1 MGVVATH
8 TMVTGTTSSG
18 FVGYFASLGTGS
30 MSPTTTNSVG
40 SNPTISIVSY
50 FFGFTTVEFSGHLDN
65 SSITGMRLTPSGG
78 SSLTIDLDNYAYN
91 SSANTTRWSDGVGS
105 TLANNTTYT
114 VEFLGSQTNVNTER
128 ATLGRKTPAKF
139 SDFYGATRNVP
150 PVSGAF
156 KLSWLK
162 NAEKY
167 DHGSAMTSVQ
177 FTTGFITYTGYSSL
191 ISPNF
196 GSFTSTTVSDIINYY
211 QGATIKQI
219 YQFSSSQSPSTI
231 LIIFT
236 MDKTSVD
243 TNSQW
248 YKVTLTPTG
257 GGSVITFYREDLTYS
272 RSGARHTW
280 TKDYGTPQL
289 ANGTTNYNFELHC

>member
-1 MGVVATH
+1 VAVDTLTVVPQN
-8 TMVTGTTSSG
+8 SSG
-18 FVGYFASLGTGS
+18 IPQFSRALGVGSC
-30 MSPTTTNSVG
+30 SPTTTSAFGNSPLV
-40 SNPTISIVSY
+40 NLVY
-50 FFGFTTVEFSGHLDN
+50 DYFGFTILRFDGHLDN
-65 SSITGMRLTPSGG
+65 SSVTSFDITPSGG
-78 SSLTIDLDNYAYN
+78 STITFNVDTYAYY
-91 SSANTTRWSDGVGS
+91 SSSDETQFASSDDDQNLVAG
-105 TLANNTTYT
+105 TTYT
-114 VEFLGSQTNVNTER
+114 IRLYSGSTNVNTER
-128 ATLGRKTPAKF
+128 VTLERRTPTKF

>member
-1 MGVVATH
+1 MAVDTLTVVPQN
-8 TMVTGTTSSG
+8 SSG
-18 FVGYFASLGTGS
+18 IPQFNRALSVGSC
-30 MSPTTTNSVG
+30 SPTTTSAFGNSPLV
-40 SNPTISIVSY
+40 NLVY
-50 FFGFTTVEFSGHLDN
+50 DYFGFTILRFDGHLDN
-65 SSITGMRLTPSGG
+65 SSVTSFDLTPSGG
-78 SSLTIDLDNYAYN
+78 STITFNVDTYAYY
-91 SSANTTRWSDGVGS
+91 SSSDETQFASSDDDQNLVAG
-105 TLANNTTYT
+105 TTYT
-114 VEFLGSQTNVNTER
+114 IRLYSGSTNVNTER
-128 ATLGRKTPAKF
+128 ATLGRKTPTKF

>member
-1 MGVVATH
+1 VAVDTLTVVPQN
-8 TMVTGTTSSG
+8 SSG
-18 FVGYFASLGTGS
+18 IPQFNRALGVGSC
-30 MSPTTTNSVG
+30 SPTTTSAFGNSPLV
-40 SNPTISIVSY
+40 NLVY
-50 FFGFTTVEFSGHLDN
+50 DYFGFTILRFDGHLDN
-65 SSITGMRLTPSGG
+65 SSVTSFDITPSGG
-78 SSLTIDLDNYAYN
+78 STITFNVDTYAYY
-91 SSANTTRWSDGVGS
+91 SSSDETQFASSDDDQNLVAG
-105 TLANNTTYT
+105 TTYT
-114 VEFLGSQTNVNTER
+114 IRLYSGSTNVNTER
-128 ATLGRKTPAKF
+128 VTLERRTPTKF

>member
-1 MGVVATH
+1 MAVDTLTVVPQN
-8 TMVTGTTSSG
+8 SSG
-18 FVGYFASLGTGS
+18 IPQFNRALSVGSC
-30 MSPTTTNSVG
+30 SPTTTSAFGNSPLV
-40 SNPTISIVSY
+40 NLVY
-50 FFGFTTVEFSGHLDN
+50 DYFGFTILRFDGHLDN
-65 SSITGMRLTPSGG
+65 SSVTSFDLTPSGG
-78 SSLTIDLDNYAYN
+78 STITFNVDTYAYY
-91 SSANTTRWSDGVGS
+91 SSSDETQFASSDDDQNLVAG
-105 TLANNTTYT
+105 TTYT
-114 VEFLGSQTNVNTER
+114 IRLYSGSTNVNTER
-128 ATLGRKTPAKF
+128 TTLGRKTPTKF

>member
-1 MGVVATH
+1 V
-8 TMVTGTTSSG
+8 
-18 FVGYFASLGTGS
+18 YD
-30 MSPTTTNSVG
+30 
-40 SNPTISIVSY
+40 Y
-50 FFGFTTVEFSGHLDN
+50 FGFTILRFDGHLDN
-65 SSITGMRLTPSGG
+65 SSVTSFDLTPSGG
-78 SSLTIDLDNYAYN
+78 STITFNVDTYAYY
-91 SSANTTRWSDGVGS
+91 SSSDETQFASSDDDQNLVAG
-105 TLANNTTYT
+105 TTYT
-114 VEFLGSQTNVNTER
+114 IRLYSGSTNVNTER
-128 ATLGRKTPAKF
+128 VTLDRRTPTKF